1 VGKLEDLTA
10 EIFELEQQL
19 SAKCEERHALYISEL
34 PWKIGDIVRMTRSC
48 YGCAAGS
55 LWKIVGFYDP
65 SAGWARAVSQ
75 KKDGSWGV
83 RKKILFGNFE
93 VVDSGI

>member
-10 EIFELEQQL
+10 EIFGLEQQL
-19 SAKCEERHALYISEL
+19 SSKREERYALYVSEL
-34 PWKIGDIVRMTRSC
+34 PWKVGDIVRMTKSC
-48 YGCAAGS
+48 YGCTAGS
-55 LWKIVGFYDP
+55 LWKIVGFYNP

-83 RKKILFGNFE
+83 QEKTLFGNFE
-93 VVDSGI
+93 VVDSG